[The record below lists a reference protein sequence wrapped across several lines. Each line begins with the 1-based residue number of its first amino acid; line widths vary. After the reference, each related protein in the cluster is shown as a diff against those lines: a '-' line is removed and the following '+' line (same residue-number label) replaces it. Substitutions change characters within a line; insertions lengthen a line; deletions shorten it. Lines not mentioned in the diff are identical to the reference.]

1 MITWI
6 ASYPKSGNTWMK
18 LFLKSYFNSSNSDFS
33 INPKPDDNFKVE
45 NFPITSEFK
54 NLNIQYKDFAEIAKN
69 WISMQSLINLNN
81 KSNYLK
87 THNAMCSINNYQFT
101 NNENTIGAIYIVRDP
116 RDVAISYSKFLGK
129 DIDETIEYILSDSC
143 FEQDLF
149 ENELYKKSV
158 MGSWAYHYNSWK
170 NYKANE
176 IIIVKYED
184 MLKKTNETFFK
195 VLNYLNKIINIEVNE
210 KKMMNAINLTSFKN
224 LKKLEK
230 NGGFNEN
237 PSSNPFFRKGK
248 IGEWKKTL
256 NSKQIQKIEKKFIK
270 EMKEL
275 KYL

>member
-45 NFPITSEFK
+45 SFPMKSEFK

-87 THNAMCSINNYQFT
+87 THNAMCSINGYQFT

-116 RDVAISYSKFLGK
+116 RDIVISYSEFLGK
-129 DIDETIEYILSDSC
+129 DIDETIEYILSDNC

-149 ENELYKKSV
+149 GNELYKKTI

-170 NYKANE
+170 NYKSNE

-184 MLKKTNETFFK
+184 MLKKPNETFFK
-195 VLNYLNKIINIEVNE
+195 VLNYLNKQKNIKVDE
-210 KKMMNAINLTSFKN
+210 KKMMNAINLTSFNN

-230 NGGFNEN
+230 NEGFKEN
-237 PSSNPFFRKGK
+237 PSSKPFFRKGK
-248 IGEWKKTL
+248 IGEWKKIL
-256 NSKQIQKIEKKFIK
+256 NSKQIQKIEKKFTR
-270 EMKEL
+270 EMEEL
-275 KYL
+275 MYL

>member
-87 THNAMCSINNYQFT
+87 THNAMCSINGCQFT

-129 DIDETIEYILSDSC
+129 DIDETIKYILSDSC

-149 ENELYKKSV
+149 ENELYKKSI
-158 MGSWAYHYNSWK
+158 MGNWSYHYNSWK
-170 NYKANE
+170 NYKSNE

-195 VLNYLNKIINIEVNE
+195 VLNYLNKQKNIEVNE
-210 KKMMNAINLTSFKN
+210 KKMMNAINLTSFNN
-224 LKKLEK
+224 LQKLEK
-230 NGGFNEN
+230 NEGFKEN
-237 PSSNPFFRKGK
+237 PSSKPFFRKGK
-248 IGEWKKTL
+248 IGEWKKIL
-256 NSKQIQKIEKKFIK
+256 NSKQIQKIEKKFTR
-270 EMKEL
+270 EMEEL